1 MSNNQLGAKKLDNL
15 GAAIAQRT
23 RVDGSI
29 NIIAPFVKTLSSSIN
44 GLNLRD
50 EIRKEKSIIVADIA
64 HYLCVAHGKHPG
76 IIEHAMSKI
85 IDDCS
90 REWLVKAADGFTRER
105 IYLAELTVA
114 AGPITR
120 IIGQDETDMLIVNQS
135 KHYKMLASSDRKGC
149 PIGAAAAF
157 IIDWYHIRQ
166 LMDIMALTLNIT
178 IPSNSLPTDDETAM
192 MINKYAISDNIT
204 RAVNFGADQILSQQ
218 RAFWNLI
225 KARSTSRN
233 IG

>member
-1 MSNNQLGAKKLDNL
+1 MSNSQQGVKKLDNL
-15 GAAIAQRT
+15 GAIIAQRT
-23 RVDGSI
+23 HVDGSI
-29 NIIAPFVKTLSSSIN
+29 DIIAPFIKTLSSSVN

-50 EIRKEKSIIVADIA
+50 EVRKEKPIIVADIA

-105 IYLAELTVA
+105 IYLTELTVA

-157 IIDWYHIRQ
+157 IIDWHHIRQ
-166 LMDIMALTLNIT
+166 LMDLMALYLNIT
-178 IPSNSLPTDDETAM
+178 IPSNSLPSDNETEL
-192 MINKYAISDNIT
+192 MINEYAISENIT

-225 KARSTSRN
+225 RARATSRK

>member
-1 MSNNQLGAKKLDNL
+1 MSNSQQGVKKLDNL
-15 GAAIAQRT
+15 GAIIAQRT
-23 RVDGSI
+23 HVDGSI
-29 NIIAPFVKTLSSSIN
+29 DIIAPFIKTLSSRVN

-50 EIRKEKSIIVADIA
+50 EVRKEKPIIVADIA

-105 IYLAELTVA
+105 IYLTELTVA

-157 IIDWYHIRQ
+157 IIDWHHIRQ
-166 LMDIMALTLNIT
+166 LMDLMALYLNIT
-178 IPSNSLPTDDETAM
+178 IPSNSLPSDNETVL
-192 MINKYAISDNIT
+192 MINEYAISENIT

-225 KARSTSRN
+225 RARATSRK

>member
-1 MSNNQLGAKKLDNL
+1 MSNSQQGVKKLDNL
-15 GAAIAQRT
+15 GAIIAQRT
-23 RVDGSI
+23 HVDGSI
-29 NIIAPFVKTLSSSIN
+29 DIIAPFIKTLSGSVN

-50 EIRKEKSIIVADIA
+50 EVRKEKPIIVADIA

-105 IYLAELTVA
+105 IYLTELTVA

-157 IIDWYHIRQ
+157 IIDWHHIRQ
-166 LMDIMALTLNIT
+166 LMDLMALYLNIT
-178 IPSNSLPTDDETAM
+178 IPSNSLPSDNETEL
-192 MINKYAISDNIT
+192 MINEYAISENIT

-225 KARSTSRN
+225 RARATSRK

>member
-1 MSNNQLGAKKLDNL
+1 MSNSQQGVKKLDDL
-15 GAAIAQRT
+15 GAIIAQRT
-23 RVDGSI
+23 HVDGSI
-29 NIIAPFVKTLSSSIN
+29 DIIAPFIKTLSSSVN

-50 EIRKEKSIIVADIA
+50 EVRKEKPIIVADIA

-105 IYLAELTVA
+105 IYLTELTVA

-157 IIDWYHIRQ
+157 IIDWHHIRQ
-166 LMDIMALTLNIT
+166 LMDLMALYLNIT
-178 IPSNSLPTDDETAM
+178 IPSNSLPSDNETEL
-192 MINKYAISDNIT
+192 MINEYAISENIT

-225 KARSTSRN
+225 RARATSRK